1 MQKILSEW
9 KKRVRGSLTFYL
21 PSSFVTFIF
30 IFAVPSKDQDS
41 GQHNASA
48 HSEQS
53 CTFLYS
59 QQKLI
64 KRVYPQYPANSKDH
78 KEKGYPLGS
87 RELRVKTKVGGK
99 NATFK
104 SLTISWHQFSLLV
117 WTKKNGVR
125 RISWSSADKRFK
137 IFKGYVNYH
146 LQHKG
151 KQWNASCYL
160 FMDESNPLRYFA
172 PVSCPI

>member
-87 RELRVKTKVGGK
+87 RELRHQ
-99 NATFK
+99 
-104 SLTISWHQFSLLV
+104 WHQFSLLV